1 MLTGMASYADERR
14 AADFE
19 QLEGEVADLLVIGG
33 GIVGS
38 RVAYEAATA
47 GLKGALID
55 QGDFGGATSSAS
67 SKLIHGGLRYLAT
80 GDVGLVRELQR
91 ERAVLRSQIAP
102 HLVRPLSLVLAVERS
117 RSREAAK
124 LVAALTLYAAVS
136 GFRRPRPSL
145 LRRRHAAELVPFE
158 ASAIFVCGFVEEA
171 STHDSRLALGTV
183 RAARRAGAVTLNYAG
198 AAAIERVRSVSAVT
212 VVDGVTGEHLTARS
226 RAVVNASG
234 PWVDRVRLLEDPRAR
249 PLTRL
254 SKGVHAVLPLPDGW
268 HAGLALFDACR
279 SAFAVPWQG
288 MLLLGATDTP
298 VENQPDH
305 AVPTDEEVETL
316 LAWFHDVLP
325 DLRADRVVSS
335 FAGFR
340 VLAPGRAGTAQASRR
355 HVIDIGP
362 GGTVSIAGGKLTNHR
377 AIALDA
383 LAKLPPEVRP
393 RLRLSADLLPGALQ
407 AGAGTAV
414 RRRVDARTASHLLGL
429 YGGEAVRVL
438 AFADTEP
445 NALEPIHRDGPDIWA
460 QAHFAVDEEL
470 AVKAEDIAA
479 RRTTLGLRGLASAQ
493 VLGELGRLLGS
504 GPKTSELAQALG
516 RT

>member
-1 MLTGMASYADERR
+1 MASDAVDRR
-14 AADFE
+14 AAAFE
-19 QLEGEVADLLVIGG
+19 RLAGEVADLLVIGG

-38 RVAYEAATA
+38 RVAYEAAVA
-47 GLKGALID
+47 GLKVALID

-91 ERAVLRSQIAP
+91 ERAVLTSRIAP
-102 HLVRPLSLVLAVERS
+102 HLVRPISLVLAVERS
-117 RSREAAK
+117 RSRETAK
-124 LVAALTLYAAVS
+124 LVAALALYAAVS
-136 GFRRPRPSL
+136 GFRRPRPKL
-145 LRRRHAAELVPFE
+145 LRCRQAADLVPFDL
-158 ASAIFVCGFVEEA
+158 SAIFACGVVEEA
-171 STHDSRLALGTV
+171 STHDSRLALATV

-198 AAAIERVRSVSAVT
+198 AAAIERSRSVSAVT

-268 HAGLALFDACR
+268 RAGLALFDASR

-298 VENQPDH
+298 VENEPNN

-316 LAWFHDVLP
+316 LAWFSDVLP
-325 DLRADRVVSS
+325 DVRAEQVVSS

-340 VLAPGRAGTAQASRR
+340 VLAPGRSGTARASRR

-383 LAKLPPEVRP
+383 LANLPPEVRP
-393 RLRLSADLLPGALQ
+393 GRLRLSADPLPGALE
-407 AGAGTAV
+407 AGAGNAV
-414 RRRVDARTASHLLGL
+414 RRSVDPRTAAHLLGL
-429 YGGEAVRVL
+429 YGGEAERLL
-438 AFADTEP
+438 AYADTEP
-445 NALEPIHRDGPDIWA
+445 HALEPIHRDGPDIWA
-460 QAHFAVDEEL
+460 QAQFAVDEEL

-479 RRTTLGLRGLASAQ
+479 RRTTLGLRGLASEQ

>member
-1 MLTGMASYADERR
+1 MASEAVERR
-14 AADFE
+14 ATAFE
-19 QLEGEVADLLVIGG
+19 GLEGEVADLLVIGG

-38 RVAYEAATA
+38 RVAYEAATT
-47 GLKGALID
+47 GLKVVLID

-91 ERAVLRSQIAP
+91 ERAVLTSRIAP
-102 HLVRPLSLVLAVERS
+102 HLVQPLSLVLAVERS
-117 RSREAAK
+117 RSRETAK
-124 LVAALTLYAAVS
+124 LVAALALYAAVS
-136 GFRRPRPSL
+136 GFRRPRPRL
-145 LRRRHAAELVPFE
+145 LRRRHASELVPFD
-158 ASAIFVCGFVEEA
+158 ASTIFACGLVEEA

-183 RAARRAGAVTLNYAG
+183 RAAHRAGAVTLNYAG

-212 VVDGVTGEHLTARS
+212 VVDGVTGEHLTVRS

-268 HAGLALFDACR
+268 HAGLALFDASR

-298 VENQPDH
+298 VDDDVLDAAP
-305 AVPTDEEVETL
+305 ADEDLDL
-316 LAWFHDVLP
+316 LLSWFRNVLP

-335 FAGFR
+335 FSGFR
-340 VLAPGRAGTAQASRR
+340 VLAPGRSGTARASRR

-383 LAKLPPEVRP
+383 LANLPREVRP
-393 RLRLSADLLPGALQ
+393 SRLRPSADPLPGALQ
-407 AGAGTAV
+407 TGAENAL

-460 QAHFAVDEEL
+460 QAHFAVNEEM

-479 RRTTLGLRGLASAQ
+479 RRTTLGLRGLASEQ
-493 VLGELGRLLGS
+493 MLGELGRVLGS
-504 GPKTSELAQALG
+504 APKASELAHALG

>member
-1 MLTGMASYADERR
+1 MASDAGERR
-14 AADFE
+14 AAAFE

-38 RVAYEAATA
+38 RVAYEGASA
-47 GLKGALID
+47 GLKVALID
-55 QGDFGGATSSAS
+55 RGDFGGATSAAS
-67 SKLIHGGLRYLAT
+67 SKLVHGGLRYLAT
-80 GDVGLVRELQR
+80 GDVSLVRELQR

-117 RSREAAK
+117 RSRETAK

-136 GFRRPRPSL
+136 GFRRPRPKL
-145 LRRRHAAELVPFE
+145 LRCRHAAELVPFNP
-158 ASAIFVCGFVEEA
+158 SAIFACGVVEEA
-171 STHDSRLALGTV
+171 STHDSRLALATV
-183 RAARRAGAVTLNYAG
+183 RAACRAGAVTLNYAG
-198 AAAIERVRSVSAVT
+198 AAAIERVRSISAVT
-212 VVDGVTGEHLTARS
+212 VVDGVTGDHLTARS

-249 PLTRL
+249 QLTRL

-268 HAGLALFDACR
+268 HAGLALFDASR

-298 VENQPDH
+298 VENEAHD
-305 AVPTDEEVETL
+305 AAPTDKEVETL
-316 LAWFHDVLP
+316 LAWFRDVLP
-325 DLRADRVVSS
+325 DLRADQVVSS
-335 FAGFR
+335 FAGLR
-340 VLAPGRAGTAQASRR
+340 VLAPGRAGTARASRR
-355 HVIDIGP
+355 HVIDIGT

-383 LAKLPPEVRP
+383 LANLPPEVRP
-393 RLRLSADLLPGALQ
+393 SRLRLSPDPLPGALQ
-407 AGAGTAV
+407 AGAGDAV

-429 YGGEAVRVL
+429 YGGEALRVL

-445 NALEPIHRDGPDIWA
+445 DALEPIHRDGPDIWA
-460 QAHFAVDEEL
+460 QAHFAVDEEM

-479 RRTTLGLRGLASAQ
+479 RRTTLGLRGLASAR
-493 VLGELGRLLGS
+493 VLGELGRLVGS
-504 GPKTSELAQALG
+504 GPKTLELDQALG

>member
-1 MLTGMASYADERR
+1 MASEAVERR
-14 AADFE
+14 AAAFE
-19 QLEGEVADLLVIGG
+19 ALESEVVDLLVIGG

-38 RVAYEAATA
+38 RVAYEAARA
-47 GLKGALID
+47 GLEVALID
-55 QGDFGGATSSAS
+55 QADIGGATSSAS

-80 GDVGLVRELQR
+80 GDVTLVRELQR
-91 ERAVLRSQIAP
+91 ERAALRSQIAP

-117 RSREAAK
+117 RSRDAAK

-136 GFRRPRPSL
+136 GFRRPRPRL
-145 LRRRHAAELVPFE
+145 LPCSHAAELVPFDP
-158 ASAIFVCGFVEEA
+158 SAIFACGLVEEA
-171 STHDSRLALGTV
+171 STHDSRLALATV
-183 RAARRAGAVTLNYAG
+183 RAARRAGAVTLNYTG
-198 AAAIERVRSVSAVT
+198 AAAIERVRSVSAIT
-212 VVDGVTGEHLTARS
+212 LVDGITGDHLTVRS

-249 PLTRL
+249 RLTRL
-254 SKGVHAVLPLPDGW
+254 SRGVHAVLPLPDGW
-268 HAGLALFDACR
+268 QAGLALFDDSR

-298 VENQPDH
+298 VDDDALDAPRS
-305 AVPTDEEVETL
+305 DEDVAIL
-316 LAWFHDVLP
+316 LGWFRDVLP
-325 DLRADRVVSS
+325 DMRADRVVSS

-340 VLAPGRAGTAQASRR
+340 VLAPGQAGTARASRR
-355 HVIDIGP
+355 HVIDVGP

-383 LAKLPPEVRP
+383 LANLPPEVRP
-393 RLRLSADLLPGALQ
+393 SGLRLSADPLPGAHHARARATVNRL
-407 AGAGTAV
+407 
-414 RRRVDARTASHLLGL
+414 VDARTAAHLLGL

-438 AFADTEP
+438 ACADTEP

-460 QAHFAVDEEL
+460 QAYFAVDEEM

-493 VLGELGRLLGS
+493 VLGELGRLLDS
-504 GPKTSELAQALG
+504 GPKTLELDQALG